1 MFGSWQPLLNC
12 HGGFHLPMNTV
23 QLLGEEMV
31 TEQQRKN
38 YTQLCSSV
46 PNLTLPVLVKK
57 AKFLRLSCKVTAGT
71 SMNLLITWE
80 RGRGS

>member
-1 MFGSWQPLLNC
+1 MA
-12 HGGFHLPMNTV
+12 TA
-23 QLLGEEMV
+23 
-31 TEQQRKN
+31 TEKN
-38 YTQLCSSV
+38 IHTELCSTV

-57 AKFLRLSCKVTAGT
+57 AKFLRLPCKVTAGT